1 MTATTQT
8 GGMGRWHCRWGRGFP
23 GPLGHPTSPKHPM
36 CPSTHPPPPQLIVVS
51 TGPLRPQPSSPR
63 KLRAEAKVWCMGM
76 LILHGHRGE
85 SSAPTTPKP
94 RPHLIPLP
102 PTAHRFSSPSSSLR

>member
-1 MTATTQT
+1 MALPLGPRVSRTPGSPHLTQT
-8 GGMGRWHCRWGRGFP
+8 PHV
-23 GPLGHPTSPKHPM
+23 PLYPPTPL
-36 CPSTHPPPPQLIVVS
+36 PQLIVVS
-51 TGPLRPQPSSPR
+51 TGPPRPQPSSPR

-85 SSAPTTPKP
+85 NSAPTTPKP
-94 RPHLIPLP
+94 RPHLVPLP